1 VCVDHLHGAPNVK
14 LIQAFAAPTLAFA
27 LAAVAAP
34 SQATTVIFAGFDTGN
49 SNAPNLRFVNKGASD
64 PDSAR
69 IFTTSTPNGT
79 TAGGANVRFS
89 FFDDPA
95 LADFFDLNAKFTL
108 NGSVT
113 DTPAGFDGAT
123 YTQTGVNGSFQF
135 VYSGPTQV
143 LDGVSLV
150 QNSTVLF
157 GGNFTNAWFQ
167 GFGGV
172 GGLALTHSNGGT
184 ANFFS
189 DIYPVSQFAANTDEF
204 TFHLGIVNPVFS
216 RANPGSALRSF
227 RAHMAGEFQADIVPE
242 PAAWGLMILGFGCAG
257 TILRT
262 RRRAFATA
270 I

>member
-1 VCVDHLHGAPNVK
+1 MEPDVK
-14 LIQAFAAPTLAFA
+14 LTHAFAAPILAFA

-49 SNAPNLRFVNKGASD
+49 SNAPNLKFANKGASD
-64 PDSAR
+64 PDSALVY
-69 IFTTSTPNGT
+69 TTATPNGGPG
-79 TAGGANVRFS
+79 AANVRFS

-95 LADFFDLNAKFTL
+95 LGDFFDLAAKFTL
-108 NGSVT
+108 TGSVT

-150 QNSTVLF
+150 KNSTVLF
-157 GGNFTNAWFQ
+157 GGTFTNAWFQ

-172 GGLALTHSNGGT
+172 GGLALTHTNGGT

-189 DIYPVSQFAANTDEF
+189 DIYPVSQFAADTEAF
-204 TFHLGIVNPVFS
+204 TFHLGVVSPVFA

-262 RRRAFATA
+262 RRRAFAIA
-270 I
+270 A